1 MAERAIAWFERT
13 ELPSDLTT
21 KVRLSSITALA
32 LLDRNSEAYEIAEKL
47 LASDPDNWQFQG
59 VLGVEAARI
68 GDRKVA
74 LEMSRRLAEV
84 DEPFT
89 MGQPSYLR
97 ASIAAQ
103 LCERDEAIRLL
114 QQAVS
119 RGFCRW
125 GSFHVDTAFDPLRDD
140 PEFQEIIRPKG

>member
-1 MAERAIAWFERT
+1 MAERAIEWFART
-13 ELPSDLTT
+13 ELPLDVTT
-21 KVRLSSITALA
+21 KVRLSLIAALT
-32 LLDRNSEAYEIAEKL
+32 LLDRSSEAHEIAEKL
-47 LASDPDNWQFQG
+47 LASDPDRWQFQG
-59 VLGVEAARI
+59 ALGIEAARL
-68 GDRKVA
+68 GDRTVA

-103 LCERDEAIRLL
+103 LGDRKDAIRLL

-119 RGFCRW
+119 RGFYRW
-125 GSFHVDTAFDPLRDD
+125 GSIHVDTAFDPIRDD
-140 PEFQEIIRPKG
+140 PEFQEIMRPKG